1 MTVLRVV
8 RAPLNRWDVRLVKKV
23 HPLSSPPKKLI
34 STIGWAV
41 PDLEA
46 LRVWLRA
53 VSGVANSNSA
63 KSLRRRGLSMFRI
76 DAG

>member
-1 MTVLRVV
+1 V
-8 RAPLNRWDVRLVKKV
+8 PFIRWDVRLVKKV
-23 HPLSSPPKKLI
+23 HPLSSAPKKLI
-34 STIGWAV
+34 NTISWAV

-46 LRVWLRA
+46 LRVWLSA
-53 VSGVANSNSA
+53 VSGVVNSNSA